1 MDKLKILSPSYLD
14 ETGKPLFRDLAEEI
28 YLSDGYSREQEQ
40 TLRAIGVGDISY
52 DDLLERVKA
61 DLESPSS
68 RIKNL
73 QTSKVW
79 HCKSAQLM
87 LNAAK
92 QHLHL
97 KSLCTI
103 EILPLQD
110 GSWTSIVAG
119 QVYYPKVG
127 EVDVP
132 QDLGLRLLDP
142 ESSFNPTR
150 RELFDKIGL
159 KKVDPSEV
167 KNMII
172 RKYDERNKV
181 DLESSVS
188 HIRFLFCHWLKKEG
202 KLSENIVLFDA
213 NEQPIY
219 RACDFLTRVDMI
231 VDDLY
236 FESAGAFDV
245 KTLCAKQWGSD
256 GRSTDRV
263 VHIIHPAYANFDAP
277 EPLQHDLPWRAWL
290 QQYVEVL
297 ASPRL
302 VKKHDPLRPSDLF
315 LWIVKNRGHSILGIL
330 RTHWHAYRKLMS
342 TEIVAFLQRVE
353 IVCVNGKDVCLKDT
367 FVPLPDAVA
376 LAKHL
381 KLHNEMRF
389 MTLPPEFESES
400 VDNWRFL
407 QILGAGVAVDL
418 KFYLEAL
425 RALIC
430 SSLSSDNGYS
440 RNEERTRSTALR
452 VYAAIEE
459 RSQVGDYK
467 DLR

>member
-1 MDKLKILSPSYLD
+1 MDKLKILPPSYLN
-14 ETGKPLFRDLAEEI
+14 ETEEPLFRDLAEEI
-28 YLSDGYSREQEQ
+28 YLSDGYSPEQKE
-40 TLRAIGVGDISY
+40 TLKAIGVKNISY
-52 DDLLERVKA
+52 HDLLGRVKA

-68 RIKNL
+68 ILKNS
-73 QTSKVW
+73 QTSKGW
-79 HCKSAQLM
+79 HSRSAQLM

-92 QHLHL
+92 QPLHL
-97 KSLCTI
+97 KSLCAV
-103 EILPLQD
+103 EMLPLQD

-119 QVYYPKVG
+119 EVYYPKVG
-127 EVDVP
+127 GVDIP

-150 RELFDKIGL
+150 RELFDKIGV
-159 KKVDPSEV
+159 KDCDPLEV
-167 KNMII
+167 KNLII
-172 RKYDERNKV
+172 RKYNKWNNV
-181 DLESSVS
+181 NLESSVS
-188 HIRFLFCHWLKKEG
+188 HIRFLFCHCLEEEEMLNKK
-202 KLSENIVLFDA
+202 IVLFDTH
-213 NEQPIY
+213 EQPIY
-219 RACDFLTRVDMI
+219 RVHVTFGREDMI

-236 FESAGAFDV
+236 FDSAGTYDV
-245 KTLCAKQWGSD
+245 KKLCAKQRDSD
-256 GRSTDRV
+256 GRSTKRV
-263 VHIIHPAYANFDAP
+263 VHILHPAYMNPDALK
-277 EPLQHDLPWRAWL
+277 PLSHDLPWSSWL
-290 QQYVEVL
+290 QKYAEIL
-297 ASPRL
+297 PSPRL
-302 VKKHDPLRPSDLF
+302 VNKRDPLRPSKLF
-315 LWIVKNRGHSILGIL
+315 LWIVENRSHSILGIL
-330 RTHWHAYRKLMS
+330 KTRWHAYQKLMS
-342 TEIVAFLQRVE
+342 PEIVAFLQRVE